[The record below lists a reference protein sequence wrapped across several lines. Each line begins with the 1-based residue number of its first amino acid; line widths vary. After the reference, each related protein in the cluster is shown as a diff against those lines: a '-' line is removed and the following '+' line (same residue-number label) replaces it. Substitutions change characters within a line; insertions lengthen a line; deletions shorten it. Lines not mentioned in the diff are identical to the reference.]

1 MLRDAQVLPIWE
13 GTSNVMALD
22 VLRAIAKT
30 NGESLKAFVVRIGE
44 IISRFVHYCN
54 KGSTQGL
61 VVMLSFYPLYYDS
74 IKTSLVF
81 MCFLTHD
88 QNTSFFIL

>member
-61 VVMLSFYPLYYDS
+61 VVMHFTLYYDS
-74 IKTSLVF
+74 IKTSLAF
-81 MCFLTHD
+81 MCSLTHD

>member
-44 IISRFVHYCN
+44 ITSRFVLYCN

-61 VVMLSFYPLYYDS
+61 VVIILPTLLRLDQNFTSFYVFPDS
-74 IKTSLVF
+74 
-81 MCFLTHD
+81 
-88 QNTSFFIL
+88 

>member
-44 IISRFVHYCN
+44 ITSRFVQYRN

-74 IKTSLVF
+74 IKTSLAF
-81 MCFLTHD
+81 MCSLTHD